1 MRDFL
6 EKIGPQDQVFLI
18 GDTSQHQG
26 VDAGKPF
33 ERMQAAGM
41 QTSLLDKI
49 MRQKDPEL
57 LKAVEHLSK
66 NETELGVKLL
76 AGQGRITEIDD
87 PAQRIDA
94 IAKDYGR
101 QPDNT
106 LVVSP
111 DNKSRQ
117 QINEAIRANF
127 KVPEPFLKTAT
138 R

>member
-1 MRDFL
+1 
-6 EKIGPQDQVFLI
+6 
-18 GDTSQHQG
+18 
-26 VDAGKPF
+26 
-33 ERMQAAGM
+33 M

-101 QPDNT
+101 QPDDT